1 MNTGIPATSCFSLA
15 LGPNGYLY
23 AGVPGGVYRS
33 SFPVICT
40 ADLDGDGT
48 VNGSDLTALLS
59 NWGATGSGDINCD
72 GAVNGQ
78 DLAAILAAWG
88 TSGG

>member
-1 MNTGIPATSCFSLA
+1 
-15 LGPNGYLY
+15 
-23 AGVPGGVYRS
+23 
-33 SFPVICT
+33 
-40 ADLDGDGT
+40 
-48 VNGSDLTALLS
+48 LS